1 MVYIL
6 DNKRI
11 KSRKTRGLIGIAF
24 MGAVAIGACTGLIGW
39 LHINKVDSLKKAKG
53 ADWTDPEWP
62 GLFVCYLLFG
72 AIYAGYQ
79 MCTEY
84 TLSATTN
91 DPEILARVAG
101 MFKFYS
107 AFGMMVSFIM
117 AGERVSFLGQVTMQL
132 A

>member
-1 MVYIL
+1 
-6 DNKRI
+6 
-11 KSRKTRGLIGIAF
+11 
-24 MGAVAIGACTGLIGW
+24 MGTVAVGASAGLIGW
-39 LHINKVDSLKKAKG
+39 LQVNKVDSLTKPAG

-62 GLFVCYLLFG
+62 GLLVCYILFG

-91 DPEILARVAG
+91 DPEVLARVAG

-107 AFGMMVSFIM
+107 AFGMMVSFVM
-117 AGERVSFLGQVTMQL
+117 AGESVSFLGQITMQL
-132 A
+132 V